1 MKKALILSCF
11 EWYKERLEPIRE
23 LLVGRGYDV
32 TVLTTDFNHTQKRP
46 REERFEACTYVHVP
60 PYRSNLSVQRI
71 RSHLCFARVAAR
83 YLDRLRP
90 ELVYAVVPPNRIAD
104 HCRRYRQK
112 HPDTRLIV
120 DIIDLWPESMP
131 LGRLKATPPAKLWA
145 RWRDASLEAA
155 DHVFTECDL
164 YRQKLALDPARAS
177 TLHLFKDQ
185 GDQERALVRA
195 CIDGRKAGAGDGVIR
210 FAYLGSMNHIIDI
223 DGICGVLKGFI
234 EAGHTC
240 ELVAVGGGEARER
253 FEEAV
258 RRTGCRTR
266 FCGFVYDALEKARLL
281 APCDY
286 AFNMMTGEVSVGLTI
301 KSIDY
306 LSYGLPLINN
316 IRGDTWRLVEEE
328 GIGVNVE
335 GGRISAPQIDHG
347 AVADVFE
354 RRFTKASF
362 VRRVAE
368 IL

>member
-1 MKKALILSCF
+1 MKKALIVSCF
-11 EWYKERLEPIRE
+11 EWYKERLEPIRD

-32 TVLTTDFNHTQKRP
+32 TVLTTDFNHTQKAERQ
-46 REERFEACTYVHVP
+46 ERFEACTYVHVP

-71 RSHLCFARVAAR
+71 RSHLCFGREVGAF
-83 YLDRLRP
+83 LEKLRP
-90 ELVYAVVPPNRIAD
+90 DLVYAVIPPNTVSN
-104 HCRRYRQK
+104 HCRRYKEK
-112 HPDTRLIV
+112 HPETRLIV

-131 LGRLKATPPAKLWA
+131 LGKLRATPPAKLWT
-145 RWRDASLEAA
+145 RWRDDALRVA

-164 YRQKLALDPARAS
+164 YQEKLGPVLDPARTS
-177 TLHLFKDQ
+177 TLYLFKDQ
-185 GDQERALVRA
+185 GDEERALVRQL
-195 CIDGRKAGAGDGVIR
+195 IGRRGGDGVVR
-210 FAYLGSMNHIIDI
+210 FAYLGSMNNIIDI
-223 DGICGVLKGFI
+223 DGICGVLRRFAEQGR
-234 EAGHTC
+234 AC

-258 RRTGCRTR
+258 KGTGCRTR
-266 FCGFVYDALEKARLL
+266 FCGFVYDEMEKARLL

-286 AFNMMTGEVSVGLTI
+286 AFNMMKGDVSVGLTI

-316 IRGDTWRLVEEE
+316 IKGDTWRLVEAE
-328 GIGVNVE
+328 GIGVNVDGVPADVPE
-335 GGRISAPQIDHG
+335 IDHG

-362 VRRVAE
+362 VRRIGE